1 MIEVVQAD
9 ITALNVDAIVN
20 AANSSLAG
28 GGGVDGAIHRGA
40 GPALAV
46 AATPL
51 GPCPTGDAV
60 ITAGFGLRARFVIHA
75 VGPVWTGGS
84 RGEPELLRRAYE
96 RSFQIAREQRT
107 IRSIAFPAIST
118 GAYRFPRQL
127 AAEIAL
133 GVMQAHEQDFD
144 RIVACLFDDEN
155 AAVYAR
161 VVALRAEGVKAV

>member
-28 GGGVDGAIHRGA
+28 GGGVDGAIHSRA

-46 AATPL
+46 AAIPL
-51 GPCPTGDAV
+51 GPCATGDAV

-75 VGPVWTGGS
+75 VGPIWKGGT

-96 RSFQIAREQRT
+96 QSFQIAREQGT

-118 GAYRFPRQL
+118 GAYCFPRPL

-133 GVMQAHEQDFD
+133 GVMQAHEQDFH

-155 AAVYAR
+155 AALYAR
-161 VVALRAEGVKAV
+161 MVAVRAEGVKAV